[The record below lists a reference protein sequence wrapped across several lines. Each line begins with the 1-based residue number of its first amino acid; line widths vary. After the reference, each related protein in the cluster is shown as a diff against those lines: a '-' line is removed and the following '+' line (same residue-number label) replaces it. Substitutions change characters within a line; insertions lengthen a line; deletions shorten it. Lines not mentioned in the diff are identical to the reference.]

1 MKLSRLFG
9 FWRRSPTKDG
19 RALPRLQATLRAGAL
34 LLALTAGLHAWPTGA
49 RAEVNSVGVSPSQVT
64 VGPNGGAVSLTW
76 RVNRS
81 QPRDPFGSTVPVSD
95 TTRSTEVRITLGGQT
110 LLSQP
115 RLLARTTS
123 IPPDS
128 SETLVFRETLSL
140 PPSVA
145 RALAQGSG
153 QPALIIRTFQDSGAA
168 ATQTARLSPGGG
180 QALLAVQRIDLQFE
194 TGSRTQV
201 VARDGGLRAV
211 ADVRFSGSGL
221 LQAEW
226 QVSVADGLR
235 GSGRF
240 RTLALVRRPLLSS
253 GTGRLRL
260 FSPPLPTEAAGLYEV
275 ALVVTEPDSLTERS
289 AIRYFVTPSALPPVA
304 DIDLLSPA
312 DGSALT
318 EATLFSWRGLPNA
331 AAYQIEVFADDGA
344 SPGDTPQVP
353 LLRDGAPSAT
363 APLSGR
369 VVSGTETQTRL
380 SQLSLRHLPLGQDY
394 RWRLR
399 ALGSSG
405 EVIGVSSFRRL
416 SRQ

>member
-1 MKLSRLFG
+1 MNGVS
-9 FWRRSPTKDG
+9 
-19 RALPRLQATLRAGAL
+19 
-34 LLALTAGLHAWPTGA
+34 
-49 RAEVNSVGVSPSQVT
+49 VSPSQVT
-64 VGPNGGAVSLTW
+64 VGPNGGSVSLTW

-81 QPRDPFGSTVPVSD
+81 QPRDPFGSTVPVPD

-128 SETLVFRETLSL
+128 SETLVFRETLPL

-153 QPALIIRTFQDSGAA
+153 QSALIIRTFQDSGAA

-201 VARDGGLRAV
+201 VALDGGLRAV

-240 RTLALVRRPLLSS
+240 RTLSLVRRPLLSS

-289 AIRYFVTPSALPPVA
+289 AIRYFVTPNSLPPVA

-312 DGSALT
+312 DGSGLT
-318 EATLFSWRGLPNA
+318 ESTLFSWRGLPNA
-331 AAYQIEVFADDGA
+331 AAYQIEVFADDGVP
-344 SPGDTPQVP
+344 PGETPQVP
-353 LLRDGAPSAT
+353 LLLDGSPSAT
-363 APLSGR
+363 GPLSGR

-405 EVIGVSSFRRL
+405 EVIGISPFRRL